1 MAKQLCYNRGCGKE
15 FFIRENG
22 EDACKYHPGA
32 PYFHDA
38 YKGWTCCQ
46 NKSTDFTTFLNT
58 PGCSLGKHSN
68 VKPLEPE
75 KITGNLTKEDSP
87 EVEVVVRP
95 PIQPAMPR
103 PSVETCLMTRL
114 QPTVASSARQ
124 AVASLQ
130 TKQEESGE
138 GDSVKEG
145 ESCKNNGCKVTFS
158 EEVAFSECKYHPG
171 VPVFHE
177 GMKYWSCCQRKTSE
191 FQHFLEQEG
200 CELGKHKWRA
210 DKKGTEVTCRYDWHQ
225 TATHM
230 TVAVYAKKYDPD
242 ISFVEVGPVRLV
254 VNLKFPADNSSF
266 GLDLELKGVVAVEG
280 GGCTASM
287 FGTKLEV
294 KMKKAES
301 GSWAKLDI
309 PRPKVVNKVDAK
321 VEQEEMS
328 NTRDKVDALELDD
341 LDLAPT
347 KYQLSKE
354 AQTPAK
360 Y

>member
-15 FFIRENG
+15 FNIRDNG

-87 EVEVVVRP
+87 EEEVVVRP
-95 PIQPAMPR
+95 PIQPSMTR
-103 PSVETCLMTRL
+103 PSLESCLMTRL

-130 TKQEESGE
+130 AKQEEGGDGE
-138 GDSVKEG
+138 AIKEG

-158 EEVAFSECKYHPG
+158 EEVCEECKHHPG

-200 CELGKHKWRA
+200 CDLGKHKWRA

-225 TATHM
+225 TATHV

-242 ISFVEVGPVRLV
+242 ISFVELGPVRLV
-254 VNLKFPADNSSF
+254 VDLKFPADNSSF
-266 GLDLELKGVVAVEG
+266 RLDLELKGVVEVED
-280 GGCTASM
+280 CNVSM

-294 KMKKAES
+294 KLKKAES
-301 GSWAKLDI
+301 GSWGNIDV
-309 PRPKVVNKVDAK
+309 PRPKVVNKV
-321 VEQEEMS
+321 EENLEKEEES

-347 KYQLSKE
+347 KYQLSKD